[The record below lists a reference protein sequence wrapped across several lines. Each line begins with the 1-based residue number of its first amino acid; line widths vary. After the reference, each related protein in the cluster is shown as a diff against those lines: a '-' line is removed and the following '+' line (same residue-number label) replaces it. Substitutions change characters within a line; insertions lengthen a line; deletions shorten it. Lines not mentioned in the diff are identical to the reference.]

1 MARLW
6 QRLGPLSR
14 ANRSPIRRSRSFHT
28 EMGRLEDRALL
39 SSVSGSPGVIT
50 YLQGSTQQIYSFVN
64 ASNGHLEVNYWN
76 GSAWQWA
83 DQGTP
88 AGTTLTGNPGVV
100 AYQQGGTERIYA
112 FDRGANGHLY
122 VNYWNGSAWNWADQG
137 TPA

>member
-39 SSVSGSPGVIT
+39 SSVSGSPVVIT
-50 YLQGSTQQIYSFVN
+50 YLQGGTQ
-64 ASNGHLEVNYWN
+64 
-76 GSAWQWA
+76 
-83 DQGTP
+83 
-88 AGTTLTGNPGVV
+88 
-100 AYQQGGTERIYA
+100 RIYA

-122 VNYWNGSAWNWADQG
+122 VNYWDGSAWHWANQG
-137 TPA
+137 TPV

>member
-1 MARLW
+1 
-6 QRLGPLSR
+6 
-14 ANRSPIRRSRSFHT
+14 
-28 EMGRLEDRALL
+28 MGRLEDRALL
-39 SSVSGSPGVIT
+39 SSVSGSPVVIT
-50 YLQGSTQQIYSFVN
+50 YLQGGIQRIYSFEN
-64 ASNGHLEVNYWN
+64 ASNGHVEVNYWN